1 MSWILH
7 AACIKGL
14 NLGDGIVSASRMEY
28 LIDIA
33 IMASP
38 STWLRVYSS
47 EDIAIVHTAMAQ
59 LTVIFMES

>member
-1 MSWILH
+1 
-7 AACIKGL
+7 
-14 NLGDGIVSASRMEY
+14 MEY

-59 LTVIFMES
+59 LTVIFMEP